1 MDTNPNIQIKK
12 GNLRLDYK
20 YFVFSGGEISVK
32 LDTSNLLFFY
42 DKSPYTIV
50 ARIQNANDAM
60 AIAFIKDAIQQW
72 DGTNPTI
79 NLFMPYIPYARQDR
93 VCDKG
98 ESFSLKVFGDYINSL
113 GFDKVR
119 VVDPHSDVTKAVF
132 DNLEIVTQLDVISGW
147 RELSNCIGKTILV
160 SPDAG
165 SVKKISDIAKYFSHS
180 KVIRADK
187 LRDLATGQIK
197 ETIVYCEDLQG
208 QDVTVCDDICDGG
221 FTFTELAKELRKKNA
236 GRIHLYVTHG
246 IFSKG
251 FQLLFKS
258 GISEIWTTDSFS
270 NTISNIHDTHV
281 LNLADIIKL

>member
-1 MDTNPNIQIKK
+1 
-12 GNLRLDYK
+12 
-20 YFVFSGGEISVK
+20 
-32 LDTSNLLFFY
+32 
-42 DKSPYTIV
+42 
-50 ARIQNANDAM
+50 M

-113 GFDKVR
+113 GFDKVT
-119 VVDPHSDVTKAVF
+119 VFDPHSDVTKAVF
-132 DNLEIVTQLDVISGW
+132 DNLEIVTQLDVISNW

-165 SVKKISDIAKYFSHS
+165 ANKKTSDIAKYFAHS
-180 KVIRADK
+180 SFIRSDK

-197 ETIVYCEDLQG
+197 ETIVYCNDLQG
-208 QDVTVCDDICDGG
+208 ADVSIIDDLADGAA
-221 FTFTELAKELRKKNA
+221 TFCFLAKELKKKNA
-236 GRIHLYVTHG
+236 GNINLYVTHG

-251 FQLLFKS
+251 FDTIFNS
-258 GISEIWTTDSFS
+258 GITKVWTTNSFR
-270 NTISNIHDTHV
+270 TD
-281 LNLADIIKL
+281 LNQVENLNVFNLYY